1 MGFYYTTNQEVK
13 QMKRDDF
20 YFCSLVVL
28 LLIGIF
34 RRWPAGL
41 RVAVIANSVLVLIQC
56 GERLWGK
63 LHAR

>member
-1 MGFYYTTNQEVK
+1 
-13 QMKRDDF
+13 MKRDDF